1 MYLYPGTYE
10 FFSFGY
16 DGIENANTTAID
28 NAMKGQVTVGK
39 ANKEFDFV
47 FDGNVAQGKMT
58 RGNNIPFTGVF
69 EIEALRIDTFYES
82 LVPYSDEQFAVDKD
96 GNYCVLIPSSNN
108 FIASGH
114 SYIVRNAGS
123 SEKIWTLNFNK
134 EDLINHNLTCNLQ
147 KISGEIT
154 NFGGKFDREVDLS
167 NTLLNVT
174 ENEDVFGNGYQ
185 PKYQKITY
193 DETTKTHSY
202 VFLVEPG
209 VYKMQGECAYSQKFT
224 VPSKDVSNL
233 PINFEAYRLCIN
245 LTNTSGIKYCV
256 NYNTIHVGYSMRSGY
271 SILSGEEM
279 IEEEDYD
286 RDSNIDTGKHR
297 MDEYMSAGEYSL
309 SFHKAKLN
317 DDGSAVL
324 DEDGNYEEG
333 SETTIAEFNVPE
345 MQGEISLNY

>member
-1 MYLYPGTYE
+1 M
-10 FFSFGY
+10 
-16 DGIENANTTAID
+16 
-28 NAMKGQVTVGK
+28 
-39 ANKEFDFV
+39 
-47 FDGNVAQGKMT
+47 
-58 RGNNIPFTGVF
+58 
-69 EIEALRIDTFYES
+69 
-82 LVPYSDEQFAVDKD
+82 
-96 GNYCVLIPSSNN
+96 
-108 FIASGH
+108 
-114 SYIVRNAGS
+114 
-123 SEKIWTLNFNK
+123 
-134 EDLINHNLTCNLQ
+134 
-147 KISGEIT
+147 
-154 NFGGKFDREVDLS
+154 
-167 NTLLNVT
+167 NVT
-174 ENEDVFGNGYQ
+174 ENEDVFDNDYQ
-185 PKYQKITY
+185 PKYQMITY
-193 DETTKTHSY
+193 DETTKKHSY
-202 VFLVEPG
+202 VFFVEPG

-245 LTNTSGIKYCV
+245 LTNISGIKYCV

-271 SILSGEEM
+271 SIWSGEEM